1 MEVLR
6 SYVVRVYRQE
16 SDGIAGVVESVET
29 GELSR
34 FRSARELWASV
45 SHPVLTRRPPSSDIK
60 DQEEG
65 K

>member
-29 GELSR
+29 GDSAS
-34 FRSARELWASV
+34 FRSATELWNTLSR
-45 SHPVLTRRPPSSDIK
+45 PVPARRPSPLNSA